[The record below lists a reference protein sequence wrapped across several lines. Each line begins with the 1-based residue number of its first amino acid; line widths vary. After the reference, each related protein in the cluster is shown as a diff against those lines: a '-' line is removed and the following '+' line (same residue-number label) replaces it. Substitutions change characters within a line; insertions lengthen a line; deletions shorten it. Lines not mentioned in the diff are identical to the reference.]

1 MGRLILQRS
10 ILGVLTLLAAS
21 ALIFI
26 GTEILPGD
34 LASAILQNQ
43 ATPETLAK
51 LRLDLG
57 LDKPAIVRYVEWL
70 FGALRG
76 DFGHSL
82 ANGRDV
88 LEEIAPRFANTMFL
102 AAYAA
107 VVAVPLAVGLGLA
120 AAIRQGGVFD
130 RTVNVLTLMTISVP
144 EYFLAYLLI
153 KYVAVDLGWF
163 PSLANVSSDT
173 PFLDRLYYAFL
184 PMLTLVLVIVAHMMR
199 MTRASVLAVMASPYI
214 EMAILKG
221 LTKTRIVLRHA
232 LPNAL
237 APIISVDRAEP
248 RLSHRRRG
256 RGRDR
261 VRLSRPR
268 ATDGRRGLQ
277 ARRSRRAGL
286 RPHLRGDVHPPQH
299 GRRHPLDPVQ
309 SAPAAAALRVRR
321 CASSDTSSASR
332 AQIGLAIVALNLV
345 VAMFAPLIAPYD
357 QTAVLGDAWAD
368 PDAQHWLGLDNLG
381 RDLLS
386 RLIYGARMSIGLSLV
401 ITALSFFI
409 GIVTGFAAAVAGG
422 WVDQALSRLVDLLL
436 SMPTLI
442 FAFVILS
449 VLGSGLPV
457 LIVTIAVLDSTKV
470 FRLARSV
477 AVGLVSLEFV
487 EAARLR
493 GEGWWWIITR
503 EILPNAIPPLTAEFG
518 LRFCFTF
525 LFIAALSFLGLG
537 VQPPAADWG
546 SMVKDYRDMINF
558 GSAAPIYPAA
568 AIAVLTIGVNF
579 VVDWM
584 LSIHSRGQGE
594 GA

>member
-43 ATPETLAK
+43 ATPENLAK

-57 LDKPAIVRYVEWL
+57 LDRPAIVRYFEWL

-88 LEEIAPRFANTMFL
+88 LDLIIPRFANTMFL

-107 VVAVPLAVGLGLA
+107 VVAVPLAIGLGLA
-120 AAIRQGGVFD
+120 AAIRQGGIFD

-237 APIISVDRAEP
+237 APIISV
-248 RLSHRRRG
+248 
-256 RGRDR
+256 
-261 VRLSRPR
+261 
-268 ATDGRRGLQ
+268 
-277 ARRSRRAGL
+277 
-286 RPHLRGDVHPPQH
+286 
-299 GRRHPLDPVQ
+299 
-309 SAPAAAALRVRR
+309 
-321 CASSDTSSASR
+321 
-332 AQIGLAIVALNLV
+332 VALNLAYLIVGV
-345 VAMFAPLIAPYD
+345 VVVETVFVYPG
-357 QTAVLGDAWAD
+357 LG
-368 PDAQHWLGLDNLG
+368 QL
-381 RDLLS
+381 
-386 RLIYGARMSIGLSLV
+386 M
-401 ITALSFFI
+401 
-409 GIVTGFAAAVAGG
+409 
-422 WVDQALSRLVDLLL
+422 VDEVSKHDVPVVQACG
-436 SMPTLI
+436 LI
-442 FAFVILS
+442 FA
-449 VLGSGLPV
+449 
-457 LIVTIAVLDSTKV
+457 A
-470 FRLARSV
+470 
-477 AVGLVSLEFV
+477 
-487 EAARLR
+487 
-493 GEGWWWIITR
+493 
-503 EILPNAIPPLTAEFG
+503 
-518 LRFCFTF
+518 TF
-525 LFIAALSFLGLG
+525 I
-537 VQPPAADWG
+537 
-546 SMVKDYRDMINF
+546 R
-558 GSAAPIYPAA
+558 
-568 AIAVLTIGVNF
+568 
-579 VVDWM
+579 
-584 LSIHSRGQGE
+584 
-594 GA
+594 